1 MSGILGT
8 NSDRESGLLTAPAAA
23 GGGFDSIQVFTS
35 SGTWNRPSGITK
47 VLVEIKGAGGGGGG
61 GHTDAGQGGGG
72 GEGGIAIELIDV
84 SGTASAL

>member
-35 SGTWNRPSGITK
+35 SGTWTKPSGITR
-47 VLVEIKGAGGGGGG
+47 VFVELAAGGGGGAN
-61 GHTDAGQGGGG
+61 HTEGGGG
-72 GEGGIAIELIDV
+72 GG
-84 SGTASAL
+84 